1 MFQPMYRYFKR
12 ITGVGSGDYIYYW
25 KSRGLSDEN
34 ITAPS
39 APNSFINPSL
49 EYLGTKERVR
59 FSWSCLK
66 QNAITYNHGKSVNI
80 YIVYEINKNDS
91 TTSSDPTLGNYL
103 FGAITLT
110 KNTNIDKYKY
120 SGYCIV
126 FDRKGGFHFLALD

>member
-1 MFQPMYRYFKR
+1 MLNCQVLTEKLLQINQSIYLLMFQPMYRYFKR

-59 FSWSCLK
+59 FS
-66 QNAITYNHGKSVNI
+66 
-80 YIVYEINKNDS
+80 
-91 TTSSDPTLGNYL
+91 
-103 FGAITLT
+103 
-110 KNTNIDKYKY
+110 
-120 SGYCIV
+120 
-126 FDRKGGFHFLALD
+126 